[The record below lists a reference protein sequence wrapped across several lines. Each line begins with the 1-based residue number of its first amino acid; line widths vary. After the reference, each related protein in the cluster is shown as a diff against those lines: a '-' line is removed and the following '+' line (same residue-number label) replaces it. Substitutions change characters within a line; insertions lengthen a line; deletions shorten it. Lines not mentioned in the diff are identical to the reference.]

1 MKFDEAGYIMSCSTP
16 GEDKW
21 TETGGPSQDGGL
33 VPGHAYTLLSA
44 KMTRYGDKLVLIRNP
59 WGSFEWGG
67 DWSDN
72 SPKWTKEAI
81 SDVGAHL
88 VEGDGTFW
96 MGYEDFLAHFN
107 GINVCRVKGHIPG
120 STPWCE
126 TRTKGF
132 YTFDPAT
139 GNVMTP
145 MYILD
150 VQEETDLY
158 LAVHQKDERIV
169 GAPKY
174 LDIGVTLL
182 KLAADNTY
190 SLESSSGNSV
200 SRENQVE
207 VIVSPGRY
215 VAIPTTTGCKFALN
229 ALHGDPADPVS
240 VSDADGKLNK
250 ETEAAL
256 RYVYIFIMFGC
267 FTRWGMAP
275 PPLIF
280 FVIANDRQ

>member
-96 MGYEDFLAHFN
+96 VDVRLDLQMLN
-107 GINVCRVKGHIPG
+107 
-120 STPWCE
+120 
-126 TRTKGF
+126 TR
-132 YTFDPAT
+132 
-139 GNVMTP
+139 
-145 MYILD
+145 LD
-150 VQEETDLY
+150 VKQCMRRPVPQTDPRWRRSR
-158 LAVHQKDERIV
+158 AGCTHT
-169 GAPKY
+169 
-174 LDIGVTLL
+174 IG
-182 KLAADNTY
+182 
-190 SLESSSGNSV
+190 
-200 SRENQVE
+200 R
-207 VIVSPGRY
+207 R
-215 VAIPTTTGCKFALN
+215 
-229 ALHGDPADPVS
+229 H
-240 VSDADGKLNK
+240 
-250 ETEAAL
+250 
-256 RYVYIFIMFGC
+256 
-267 FTRWGMAP
+267 
-275 PPLIF
+275 
-280 FVIANDRQ
+280 